1 MEVRLIVDDIEV
13 NRRVVHEQV
22 TGWGMRNGS
31 FASGESALEALREAH
46 RAGDPYQIVIADF
59 QMPSMDGATLAAA
72 IKSDPQIGNC
82 VVVMLTSIGNWDEVR
97 RLEGASIDA
106 CLVKPV
112 RNSQLLN
119 TLVSAWS
126 KHLERNSLDREI
138 LSRGSIATAA
148 RPTLAG
154 KFAGLSIRVLVV
166 EDNIVNQKVASR
178 LLERLGL
185 RADVAGHGREAIE
198 MLEMMP
204 YDLVFMD
211 CQMPEMNGY
220 EATAEIRR
228 REGKDRHV
236 PIVAMTAE
244 ATVTCRDQCMAAGM
258 DSYISKPVRLD
269 DIVEA
274 LKSQVLAAQ
283 THVV

>member
-1 MEVRLIVDDIEV
+1 
-13 NRRVVHEQV
+13 
-22 TGWGMRNGS
+22 
-31 FASGESALEALREAH
+31 
-46 RAGDPYQIVIADF
+46 
-59 QMPSMDGATLAAA
+59 MDGATLAAA
-72 IKSDPQIGNC
+72 IKADPLLNGC
-82 VVVMLTSIGNWDEVR
+82 VVVMLTSIGNWGEVR

-126 KHLERNSLDREI
+126 RHLERTSLDKEI
-138 LSRGSIATAA
+138 LSRRSAGTGPGS
-148 RPTLAG
+148 TLAG

-166 EDNIVNQKVASR
+166 EDNVVNQKVASR

-185 RADVAGHGREAIE
+185 RADVACDGREAIE

-204 YDLVFMD
+204 YDLIFMD

-220 EATAEIRR
+220 EATVEIRR
-228 REGKDRHV
+228 REGKGRRV

-244 ATVTCRDQCMAAGM
+244 ATVACKEQCMAAGM
-258 DSYISKPVRLD
+258 DSYVSKPVRLD

-274 LKSQVLAAQ
+274 LRTQVLAAQ
-283 THVV
+283 AHVFTSP